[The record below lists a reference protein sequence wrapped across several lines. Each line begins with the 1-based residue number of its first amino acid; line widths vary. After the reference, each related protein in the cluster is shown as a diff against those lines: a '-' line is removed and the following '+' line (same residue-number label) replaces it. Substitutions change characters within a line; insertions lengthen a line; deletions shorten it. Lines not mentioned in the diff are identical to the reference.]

1 MSDFVILTDSSCDL
15 PSGIADSLGLVVAP
29 LTFEMEGGSYTNYL
43 DWREI
48 DAHSFYDKLHGTALA
63 PTSAVN
69 VGTFTELMEP
79 ILEAGKDILYLGFSS
94 GLSATW
100 QNGEI
105 AAADLREKYPERTI
119 FTVDTLCAS
128 LGQGLLVWLTA
139 HKKLEGKSITECR
152 DFAEETKLHIVH
164 WFTVEDLKF
173 LWRGGRVS
181 KTAATVGTILDIKP
195 VMHVDNE
202 GHLIPVYKVRGRK
215 KSLRELGK
223 NTAGVAIDLTGQTI
237 FISHCDCLPEAEAL
251 AEQVKEA
258 GAKDVIINF
267 VGPVIG
273 SHSGPGTMAIFCVGR
288 ER

>member
-15 PSGIADSLGLVVAP
+15 PASLADSLGLVVAP
-29 LTFEMEGGSYTNYL
+29 LTFELEGKQYTNYL

-48 DAHSFYDKLHGTALA
+48 SPHAFYDKLRGTALA

-69 VGTFTELMEP
+69 VAAFTELMEP
-79 ILEAGKDILYLGFSS
+79 ILRSGRDILYIGFSS
-94 GLSATW
+94 GLSAAY

-105 AAADLREKYPERTI
+105 AAADLREKYPQRAI
-119 FTVDTLCAS
+119 LTVDSLCAS
-128 LGQGLLVWLTA
+128 LGEGLLVWLTA
-139 HKKLEGKSITECR
+139 HKKMDGASVTECR
-152 DFAEETKLHIVH
+152 DFAEATKLHIVH

-195 VMHVDNE
+195 VMHVDNA
-202 GHLIPVYKVRGRK
+202 GHLVPVYKVRGRK
-215 KSLRELGK
+215 KSLRDLGE
-223 NTAGVAIDLTGQTI
+223 NTTQVAINLAEQTI
-237 FISHCDCLPEAEAL
+237 FITHCDCLDEAQAL
-251 AEQVKEA
+251 GEQIKAA
-258 GAKDVIINF
+258 GAKDVIINY

-273 SHSGPGTMAIFCVGR
+273 SHSGPGTMAIFCVGT

>member
-15 PSGIADSLGLVVAP
+15 PASLADSLGLVVAP
-29 LTFEMEGGSYTNYL
+29 LTFELEGKQYTNYL

-48 DAHSFYDKLHGTALA
+48 SPHAFYDKLRGTALA

-69 VGTFTELMEP
+69 VAAFTELMEP
-79 ILEAGKDILYLGFSS
+79 ILRSGRDILYIGFSS
-94 GLSATW
+94 GLSAAY

-105 AAADLREKYPERTI
+105 AAADLREKYPQRVI
-119 FTVDTLCAS
+119 LTVDSLCAS
-128 LGQGLLVWLTA
+128 QGEGLLVWLTA
-139 HKKLEGKSITECR
+139 HKKIDGASITECR
-152 DFAEETKLHIVH
+152 DFAEATKLHIVH

-195 VMHVDNE
+195 VMHVDNA
-202 GHLIPVYKVRGRK
+202 GHLVPVYKVRGRK
-215 KSLRELGK
+215 KSLRDLGE
-223 NTAGVAIDLTGQTI
+223 NTTQVAINLAEQTI
-237 FISHCDCLPEAEAL
+237 FITHCDCLDEAQAL
-251 AEQVKEA
+251 GEQIKAA
-258 GAKDVIINF
+258 GAKDVIINY

-273 SHSGPGTMAIFCVGR
+273 SHSGPGTMAIFCVGT